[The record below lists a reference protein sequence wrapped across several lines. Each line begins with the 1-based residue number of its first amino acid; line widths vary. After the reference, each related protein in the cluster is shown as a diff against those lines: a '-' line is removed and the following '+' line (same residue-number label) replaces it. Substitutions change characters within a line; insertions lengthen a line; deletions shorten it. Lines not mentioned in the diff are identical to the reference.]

1 MDYFLWIF
9 NIFFTSVF
17 TGFSIVIPVL
27 LLLPFKNGQAKEFRG
42 FFIDTAIK
50 LLRLS
55 GIAYLFFF
63 MLDTYILYT
72 QQGVNFLNHITGAY
86 WLYYWFSPLMYLF
99 LSQLLWIKK
108 LWSKK
113 GGLIIFSLLLL
124 LLPSQKFLVFM
135 AAFNRDYLLSS
146 WSMYTSDIVIEF
158 VLNIIVFIFTILT
171 ITLLTN
177 KLRTNI
183 KA

>member
-1 MDYFLWIF
+1 MIR
-9 NIFFTSVF
+9 
-17 TGFSIVIPVL
+17 
-27 LLLPFKNGQAKEFRG
+27 E

-50 LLRLS
+50 LLRVS

-63 MLDTYILYT
+63 MLDTYMLNIQL
-72 QQGVNFLNHITGAY
+72 GGDFLNHIIGAY
-86 WLYYWFSPLMYLF
+86 WLYYWFSPIMYLF

-108 LWSKK
+108 LSSKK
-113 GGLIIFSLLLL
+113 SGLIIFSLLLL
-124 LLPSQKFLVFM
+124 LLPSQKLLVFIT
-135 AAFNRDYLLSS
+135 AFHRDYLPSGYTMYSS
-146 WSMYTSDIVIEF
+146 GIMIEF

-177 KLRTNI
+177 KLKTNI